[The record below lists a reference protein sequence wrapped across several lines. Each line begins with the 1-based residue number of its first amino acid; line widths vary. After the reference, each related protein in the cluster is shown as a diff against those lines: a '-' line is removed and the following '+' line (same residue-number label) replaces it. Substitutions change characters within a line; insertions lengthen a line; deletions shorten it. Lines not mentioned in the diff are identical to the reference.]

1 MLRQSSRLTRQIPQ
15 CLPSRLGRGNTR
27 LVSCR
32 PRFSTQAARR
42 QAGTRH
48 YEPQDSLLKKM
59 GESAATT
66 FASIV
71 VLALGFAGAGYIYHK
86 SYKMLVLKKMTRAF
100 EPGDPVLDL
109 ATTAKEVPR
118 TIAPEDE
125 HWVQRPEQA
134 HVDRIVDG
142 RESGHYYLFMGEK
155 GTGKSSMLIEAMRKT
170 DGDGVAMFEAHA
182 DTEIV
187 RIRLGKALDYEF
199 HEDYIGGYFSE
210 RGPRETTALLDIE
223 RALNKLE
230 KVAMKLAQ
238 TRRKPLVLIVNQL
251 HLLRNNDEG
260 RDLLELLQQRAEQWA
275 AANLVTMVF
284 NTDDYWVYERLKLL
298 ATRMEVLAV
307 TDLPKSQ
314 AINALR
320 KYRQRYFHEIP
331 NHKELEDV
339 YDRIGGRLSFLNRV
353 AKSRDMIRT
362 CDQIKDTEKKW
373 FLNQCWILGSEMDD
387 DVMDQQKWAAAAM
400 TLALALVD
408 KEAEAPDSYDPVV
421 GHLLPTFP
429 FHIAQEIMTRA
440 DFIRDLDSLNLFTVT
455 SQADVRA
462 SSVPMHLAFKE
473 ICAEPRFR
481 KHLEDTI
488 QRISDIE
495 SLGRTRELV
504 AKDLVLGGQYDIET
518 SRKGITPLPRKTNES
533 HNIFHAQA
541 SQATAPRGFD
551 SSSLAS
557 ALMSAN
563 SKWPDFQLA
572 SKLRHFLGSSAPEST
587 PSEPTTSQAKH
598 EEPQASQEHDDE
610 RKGEVRTETMAEL
623 DNDPIEEMED
633 VGDYVDEGDAAD
645 VDVDFG
651 DLEMFDSASQ
661 LPYSSQAPQNVKFD
675 EPEFPT
681 FTESAPNDKNTKKKS
696 KDGRRASDFV
706 VDDEAATAEDD
717 RQASDAVEHPTSE
730 MDALDLTPA
739 QAADKKK
746 KKRKQ
751 SDSVDGKRHKK
762 RKGIEDGDSAVI
774 EQTQDETAESADA
787 GHTEAVT
794 ATSFLHTDKNA
805 TSQHVDAA
813 TEDDA
818 ANAEE
823 QSSPSIARARR
834 RSQTGEETR
843 SRENSISSRAQFA
856 PMAPMAIDTLPQE
869 EAPPVDR
876 DVEDL
881 AREAWKEHISSQAG
895 SHVNAPGD
903 SAQAEEQPAA
913 SPAPRRSTRAKKAPV
928 TLVQAADAKVE
939 TPAKKNRRVLEELPS
954 PSANSPKPRARTK
967 RATKRQPRTLQ
978 SLEEDGENGEDDE
991 PSRRRG
997 NAGGYTQGR
1006 FTDAELEAISRA
1018 VEAFRNEYGMTQVE
1032 VNEIIQA
1039 PGGTT
1044 AGDAHAR
1051 LWYRLFEVCPDR
1063 KRQKVINIA
1072 RKKFHNFV
1080 ARGTWTPEQDAELAS
1095 LIEVHKSAWSKIA
1108 GIINRHPEDVRDR
1121 YRNYIVCGANQRKD
1135 VWSEEEEAHLT
1146 QIVKDAMV
1154 AIDDLRL
1161 ASPDKPLLK
1170 KPYEELIDWQD
1181 ISEQMGRTRSRLQC
1195 ITKWKAMQMRLSG
1208 KKKDKKSG
1216 SSSQGSE
1223 KKKQQPSQAEPSVS
1237 NEDLAFQLD
1246 VARQQL
1252 ASMREEEQYRL
1263 VLAIQGASVLS
1274 EDQIPWTKLLDKK
1287 FRRQWTRGTQALLWD
1302 RLKQTVTD
1310 WESMTVL
1317 DIAQQLI
1324 NEYNRTGGLPEVT
1337 GSGYDDD
1344 DREREIL
1351 RQLNARHKPAAAPK
1365 SEEFVHDSGAED
1377 AKEDEQPNQNDKL
1390 DITIDPALMEAAPP
1404 SPPKATP
1411 KPKKAAPRKTP
1422 AKKKS
1427 KKQDLSQD
1435 PIEDSEPT
1443 LPVATVDQGEESNLE
1458 EAQARK
1464 AKTPSKFKSVNTSG
1478 NEENGVDAPQTEPYS
1493 DSVMDDMEDLPARVS
1508 T

>member
-15 CLPSRLGRGNTR
+15 SLPSRLMSGNTR
-27 LVSCR
+27 LVLCR

-42 QAGTRH
+42 QADAT
-48 YEPQDSLLKKM
+48 QDSLLRKM

-71 VLALGFAGAGYIYHK
+71 VLAFGFAAAGFIYHK
-86 SYKMLVLKKMTRAF
+86 TYKLLVLKKMTRAF

-109 ATTAKEVPR
+109 AATAKEVPR
-118 TIAPEDE
+118 TVAPEDE
-125 HWVQRPEQA
+125 HWVQRPEQE
-134 HVDRIVDG
+134 HVDRIIDG

-230 KVAMKLAQ
+230 KVAMKLVQ
-238 TRRKPLVLIVNQL
+238 TRRKPLVVIVNQL
-251 HLLRNNDEG
+251 HLLRNNEEG
-260 RDLLELLQQRAEQWA
+260 RDLLELFQQRAEQWA

-284 NTDDYWVYERLKLL
+284 NTDAYWVYERLKLL
-298 ATRMEVLAV
+298 ATRLEVLAV

-320 KYRQRYFHEIP
+320 KYRMRYFHEIP
-331 NHKELEDV
+331 NHHELEDV

-408 KEAEAPDSYDPVV
+408 KEDEMSETYDPVV

-429 FHIAQEIMTRA
+429 FHIAQELMTRA

-455 SQADVRA
+455 SQAEVRA
-462 SSVPMHLAFKE
+462 SSVPMHLALKE

-481 KHLEDTI
+481 KHLEDTV

-504 AKDLVLGGQYDIET
+504 AKDLVLGGEYDIET
-518 SRKGITPLPRKTNES
+518 TRKGITS
-533 HNIFHAQA
+533 HNIFYTQA
-541 SQATAPRGFD
+541 SQATALRGFV
-551 SSSLAS
+551 SSPLAP
-557 ALMSAN
+557 ALMPPNA
-563 SKWPDFQLA
+563 KWPDFQLA
-572 SKLRHFLGSSAPEST
+572 TKLRNFMSSSAPDST
-587 PSEPTTSQAKH
+587 ASEPTASQAKR
-598 EEPQASQEHDDE
+598 EEPQSSQENDDDE
-610 RKGEVRTETMAEL
+610 PEGKTRTATMAEL

-633 VGDYVDEGDAAD
+633 VDEFADAGDAAD

-661 LPYSSQAPQNVKFD
+661 LPLSSQAPQSPKYE
-675 EPEFPT
+675 EPELPT
-681 FTESAPNDKNTKKKS
+681 FSESAPRDKGTKKRS
-696 KDGRRASDFV
+696 KDGRRATDF
-706 VDDEAATAEDD
+706 DN
-717 RQASDAVEHPTSE
+717 RQGSDAVEHATTDL
-730 MDALDLTPA
+730 DALDLTPDPST
-739 QAADKKK
+739 QKKK

-751 SDSVDGKRHKK
+751 SEPVDGKRPKK
-762 RKGIEDGDSAVI
+762 RKGVDDGDSTVAD
-774 EQTQDETAESADA
+774 QTQDKAAESIDA
-787 GHTEAVT
+787 GDTETVT
-794 ATSFLHTDKNA
+794 ATSFLHLDK
-805 TSQHVDAA
+805 HAA
-813 TEDDA
+813 GQLGDTAIEDDA
-818 ANAEE
+818 ANAEDHI
-823 QSSPSIARARR
+823 SPSIARARR
-834 RSQTGEETR
+834 RSQTGEDTR
-843 SRENSISSRAQFA
+843 SRENSVPSRAQVA

-869 EAPPVDR
+869 EVAANDQGQVDAAPVHR

-903 SAQAEEQPAA
+903 SAQAEEEPTA

-928 TLVQAADAKVE
+928 MLVQAVDAKVE
-939 TPAKKNRRVLEELPS
+939 SPSKKNRRVLEELPS
-954 PSANSPKPRARTK
+954 PSADPPKPRARTK
-967 RATKRQPRTLQ
+967 RATKRQRQTLRP
-978 SLEEDGENGEDDE
+978 SEEDGENGEDDE
-991 PSRRRG
+991 RPARRG
-997 NAGGYTQGR
+997 HAGGYTQGR

-1039 PGGTT
+1039 PGGTA
-1044 AGDAHAR
+1044 AGDAHAH
-1051 LWYRLFEVCPDR
+1051 LWHRLFEVCPDR

-1080 ARGTWTPEQDAELAS
+1080 ARGTWTPEQDAELAA
-1095 LIEVHKSAWSKIA
+1095 LIEVHQSAWSKIA

-1121 YRNYIVCGANQRKD
+1121 YRNYIVCGPNQRKD
-1135 VWSEEEEAHLT
+1135 VWTEEEEAQLSEL
-1146 QIVKDAMV
+1146 VREAMA
-1154 AIDDLRL
+1154 AIDDLRR
-1161 ASPDKPLLK
+1161 ANPDKLMLK
-1170 KPYEELIDWQD
+1170 KGYEELIDWQD

-1208 KKKDKKSG
+1208 KKKEKKSG
-1216 SSSQGSE
+1216 SSQGSE
-1223 KKKQQPSQAEPSVS
+1223 KKKQQQQQQQPSQGGPSVS
-1237 NEDLAFQLD
+1237 DEDVAFQLD

-1263 VLAIQGASVLS
+1263 VMAIQGASVLS
-1274 EDQIPWTKLLDKK
+1274 DDQIPWTKLLDKK

-1310 WESMTVL
+1310 WETMTVL

-1344 DREREIL
+1344 EREKEIL
-1351 RQLNARHKPAAAPK
+1351 RQLNARNKPAPAPK

-1377 AKEDEQPNQNDKL
+1377 TKEDEQPSQNDKL

-1411 KPKKAAPRKTP
+1411 KPKKAAPRKTQ

-1427 KKQDLSQD
+1427 KKVSLSQD
-1435 PIEDSEPT
+1435 PIEDGEPT
-1443 LPVATVDQGEESNLE
+1443 LPIAAAEEGDESNLE
-1458 EAQARK
+1458 EAQVPK
-1464 AKTPSKFKSVNTSG
+1464 AKTPSKFKSVNSR
-1478 NEENGVDAPQTEPYS
+1478 NDENGVDAPETEPYS
-1493 DSVMDDMEDLPARVS
+1493 DSVMDDMEDLPARIS

>member
-15 CLPSRLGRGNTR
+15 SLPSRLRLDRGNTR
-27 LVSCR
+27 LVLCR

-42 QAGTRH
+42 QSGTR
-48 YEPQDSLLKKM
+48 QDAAPESLLKKM

-66 FASIV
+66 FASII
-71 VLALGFAGAGYIYHK
+71 VLALGFAAAGFIYHK
-86 SYKMLVLKKMTRAF
+86 SYKMIVLKKMTRAF

-118 TIAPEDE
+118 TLVPEDE

-134 HVDRIVDG
+134 HVDAIIDG

-230 KVAMKLAQ
+230 KVAMKLAK
-238 TRRKPLVLIVNQL
+238 TRRKPIVLIVNQL
-251 HLLRNNDEG
+251 HLLRNNEEG
-260 RDLLELLQQRAEQWA
+260 RDLLELFQQRAEQWA

-314 AINALR
+314 AINALK
-320 KYRQRYFHEIP
+320 KYRMRYFHELP

-408 KEAEAPDSYDPVV
+408 KEAEGSDNYDPVV

-481 KHLEDTI
+481 KHLEDTV
-488 QRISDIE
+488 QRIADIE

-518 SRKGITPLPRKTNES
+518 SRKGITLP
-533 HNIFHAQA
+533 A
-541 SQATAPRGFD
+541 SQATAPRGFAP
-551 SSSLAS
+551 SSLAS

-572 SKLRHFLGSSAPEST
+572 SKLRKFMGSSAPDST
-587 PSEPTTSQAKH
+587 ASEPTSSQAKR
-598 EEPQASQEHDDE
+598 EEPQSSHEIDDE
-610 RKGEVRTETMAEL
+610 REGEARTATMAEL

-633 VGDYVDEGDAAD
+633 VDDYADEGDASA

-661 LPYSSQAPQNVKFD
+661 LPFSSQHPSSLKYD

-681 FTESAPNDKNTKKKS
+681 FTESAPRDKSSKKKG

-706 VDDEAATAEDD
+706 VDDEAAAADD
-717 RQASDAVEHPTSE
+717 ARRGSDAVEHATTD

-739 QAADKKK
+739 LAAQQKK

-762 RKGIEDGDSAVI
+762 RKGIEDGDSTVI
-774 EQTQDETAESADA
+774 QQTQDEAAEGVHTGDA
-787 GHTEAVT
+787 ATVT
-794 ATSFLHTDKNA
+794 ATSFLHLNKHA
-805 TSQHVDAA
+805 TSQQLDTAIEKDV
-813 TEDDA
+813 
-818 ANAEE
+818 ANGEG
-823 QSSPSIARARR
+823 QISPSVARARR

-843 SRENSISSRAQFA
+843 SRENSVSSRAQVA
-856 PMAPMAIDTLPQE
+856 PMAPMAIDTPPQE
-869 EAPPVDR
+869 EAAPVDR

-881 AREAWKEHISSQAG
+881 AREAWREHISSQAG
-895 SHVNAPGD
+895 SHVNAPGEA
-903 SAQAEEQPAA
+903 AQAEEEHPPA

-928 TLVQAADAKVE
+928 MLAQAVDAKVE
-939 TPAKKNRRVLEELPS
+939 TPAKKNRRALEELPS

-978 SLEEDGENGEDDE
+978 SLEEDGENGEDGE
-991 PSRRRG
+991 APTRRSQGG
-997 NAGGYTQGR
+997 NYTQGR
-1006 FTDAELEAISRA
+1006 FTDAELEGISRA

-1095 LIEVHKSAWSKIA
+1095 LIEVHKTAWSKIA

-1135 VWSEEEEAHLT
+1135 VWSEEEEAHLSE
-1146 QIVKDAMV
+1146 IVKDAMV
-1154 AIDDLRL
+1154 AIDDLRV
-1161 ASPDKPLLK
+1161 AEPDKPLLK

-1195 ITKWKAMQMRLSG
+1195 ITKWKAMQMRLQG
-1208 KKKDKKSG
+1208 KKKEKKSG
-1216 SSSQGSE
+1216 SSQGSE
-1223 KKKQQPSQAEPSVS
+1223 KKKQQPSQGEPSVS
-1237 NEDLAFQLD
+1237 DEDLAFQLD

-1263 VLAIQGASVLS
+1263 VLAIQGASALS

-1344 DREREIL
+1344 DREKEIL
-1351 RQLNARHKPAAAPK
+1351 RQLNARNKPAPAPK
-1365 SEEFVHDSGAED
+1365 SEEFVHDSGAEE
-1377 AKEDEQPNQNDKL
+1377 ANEDGQQAQNDKL
-1390 DITIDPALMEAAPP
+1390 DITIDPALMEVSLP
-1404 SPPKATP
+1404 SPLKVTP
-1411 KPKKAAPRKTP
+1411 KPKKAAPKKTQ

-1443 LPVATVDQGEESNLE
+1443 LPVAPVDQGEESTLE
-1458 EAQARK
+1458 EAQVRK
-1464 AKTPSKFKSVNTSG
+1464 VKTPSKFKSVNSG
-1478 NEENGVDAPQTEPYS
+1478 NDENGVDAPQTEPYS
-1493 DSVMDDMEDLPARVS
+1493 DSVMDDMEDLPARIS

>member
-15 CLPSRLGRGNTR
+15 SLPSRLRLDRGNTR
-27 LVSCR
+27 LVLCR
-32 PRFSTQAARR
+32 PRFSTQAARQQSDASR
-42 QAGTRH
+42 
-48 YEPQDSLLKKM
+48 DSLLKKM

-71 VLALGFAGAGYIYHK
+71 VLALGFAAAGFIYHK
-86 SYKMLVLKKMTRAF
+86 SYKMIVLKKMTRAF

-118 TIAPEDE
+118 TLVPEDE

-134 HVDRIVDG
+134 HVDRIIDG

-230 KVAMKLAQ
+230 KVAMKLAK
-238 TRRKPLVLIVNQL
+238 TRRKPIVLIVNQL
-251 HLLRNNDEG
+251 HLLRNNEEG
-260 RDLLELLQQRAEQWA
+260 RDLLELFQQRAEQWA

-320 KYRQRYFHEIP
+320 KYRMRYFHEIP

-408 KEAEAPDSYDPVV
+408 KEEEKAESYDSVV

-481 KHLEDTI
+481 KHLEDTV
-488 QRISDIE
+488 QRIADIE

-518 SRKGITPLPRKTNES
+518 SRKGITKRKDEKEGDEEKREDKIGKTRCFEFPHLS
-533 HNIFHAQA
+533 
-541 SQATAPRGFD
+541 AP
-551 SSSLAS
+551 
-557 ALMSAN
+557 ALMPAN
-563 SKWPDFQLA
+563 AKWPDFQLA
-572 SKLRHFLGSSAPEST
+572 SKLRKFIGSSAPDST
-587 PSEPTTSQAKH
+587 ASDPMSSQAKR
-598 EEPQASQEHDDE
+598 EELQSSQDFDDE
-610 RKGEVRTETMAEL
+610 REGEARTATMAEL
-623 DNDPIEEMED
+623 DDDPIEEMED
-633 VGDYVDEGDAAD
+633 VDDYADEGDASA

-661 LPYSSQAPQNVKFD
+661 LPFSSQAPQATKYD
-675 EPEFPT
+675 EPELPT
-681 FTESAPNDKNTKKKS
+681 LTESTPRDKNTKKKA
-696 KDGRRASDFV
+696 KDGRRSASDFTHP
-706 VDDEAATAEDD
+706 DEATTAPAAEDD
-717 RQASDAVEHPTSE
+717 KQGSDAVEHATTD
-730 MDALDLTPA
+730 MDGLDLTPA
-739 QAADKKK
+739 LATQQKK

-762 RKGIEDGDSAVI
+762 RKGVENGDSTVI
-774 EQTQDETAESADA
+774 QQTQDEAAESADNGDA
-787 GHTEAVT
+787 ET
-794 ATSFLHTDKNA
+794 ATSTNFLHLNKHA
-805 TSQHVDAA
+805 TSQRVDTAI
-813 TEDDA
+813 EDDS
-818 ANAEE
+818 ANGEG
-823 QSSPSIARARR
+823 QISPSLARARR

-843 SRENSISSRAQFA
+843 SRENSVSSRAQVA

-869 EAPPVDR
+869 EEATPIDR

-881 AREAWKEHISSQAG
+881 AREAWREHISSQAG
-895 SHVNAPGD
+895 SHVKASGD
-903 SAQAEEQPAA
+903 SAQAEEQPPA
-913 SPAPRRSTRAKKAPV
+913 SPAPRRSARAKKAPV
-928 TLVQAADAKVE
+928 TLAQAVDAKVE
-939 TPAKKNRRVLEELPS
+939 TPAKKNRRALEELPS
-954 PSANSPKPRARTK
+954 PSANSPAPRARAK

-978 SLEEDGENGEDDE
+978 SLEENGENGEDDE
-991 PSRRRG
+991 PPTRRSQAG
-997 NAGGYTQGR
+997 NYTQGR
-1006 FTDAELEAISRA
+1006 FTDAELEGISRA
-1018 VEAFRNEYGMTQVE
+1018 VEAFRNEYGMTQTE

-1039 PGGTT
+1039 PGGTA

-1095 LIEVHKSAWSKIA
+1095 LIEVHKTAWSKIA

-1135 VWSEEEEAHLT
+1135 VWSEEEEAHLSE
-1146 QIVKDAMV
+1146 IVRNAMT
-1154 AIDDLRL
+1154 AIDELRV
-1161 ASPDKPLLK
+1161 AQPDKPLLK
-1170 KPYEELIDWQD
+1170 KAYEELIDWQD

-1208 KKKDKKSG
+1208 KKKEKKSG
-1216 SSSQGSE
+1216 TSQ
-1223 KKKQQPSQAEPSVS
+1223 
-1237 NEDLAFQLD
+1237 DLAFQLD

-1263 VLAIQGASVLS
+1263 VLAIQGASALT

-1324 NEYNRTGGLPEVT
+1324 NEYNRTGSLPEVT

-1344 DREREIL
+1344 DREKDIL
-1351 RQLNARHKPAAAPK
+1351 RQLNARNKPAPAPK
-1365 SEEFVHDSGAED
+1365 SEEFVHDSGAEED
-1377 AKEDEQPNQNDKL
+1377 AKKDDQPAQNDKPE
-1390 DITIDPALMEAAPP
+1390 ITIDPALMEAAPP

-1411 KPKKAAPRKTP
+1411 KPKKAAPKKTQ

-1443 LPVATVDQGEESNLE
+1443 LPVLAIDQGEESNLE
-1458 EAQARK
+1458 EAQTRK
-1464 AKTPSKFKSVNTSG
+1464 VKTPSKFKSVNSG
-1478 NEENGVDAPQTEPYS
+1478 SDENGVDAPQTDPYS
-1493 DSVMDDMEDLPARVS
+1493 DSVMDDMEDLPARIS